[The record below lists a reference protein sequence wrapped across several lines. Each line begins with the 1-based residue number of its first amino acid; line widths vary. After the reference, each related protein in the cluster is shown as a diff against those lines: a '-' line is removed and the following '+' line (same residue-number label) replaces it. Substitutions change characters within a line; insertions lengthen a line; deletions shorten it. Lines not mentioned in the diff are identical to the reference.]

1 MINRLRCAWLSTH
14 IRKHLNIPPF
24 SSRSTLLLGSTDPAT
39 GRPLRDQRIVPNPAL
54 RAIIAACN
62 PSAHPPPGPWL
73 NCYIDQESCSEL
85 VCESR
90 TNHIDVI
97 WLSHKMNDAYFRH
110 FTKASTRFILRWHD
124 EMQPTLHQ
132 GACLR
137 VGFALVT
144 TGHVGFANK
153 SPFSRAKSPNFE
165 TLSDSRTSHGEE
177 LVFFRTD
184 SFKSH

>member
-144 TGHVGFANK
+144 TACRFCQQIAVFEGEIAQLWDIVRFQNK
-153 SPFSRAKSPNFE
+153 SWRRVSLLQNR
-165 TLSDSRTSHGEE
+165 
-177 LVFFRTD
+177 FF
-184 SFKSH
+184 